1 MVRGQSVGTTG
12 LNDVTPKRTNDAP
25 RPNEPWFLVVRS
37 TFQSINT
44 CDILTKSS
52 TESLSSPFVLSGDY
66 PTLSL
71 ASCPLRIAL
80 ANKGKATKTVKY

>member
-66 PTLSL
+66 PTLSPHAL
-71 ASCPLRIAL
+71 SASPWQI
-80 ANKGKATKTVKY
+80 KGKPPKQ